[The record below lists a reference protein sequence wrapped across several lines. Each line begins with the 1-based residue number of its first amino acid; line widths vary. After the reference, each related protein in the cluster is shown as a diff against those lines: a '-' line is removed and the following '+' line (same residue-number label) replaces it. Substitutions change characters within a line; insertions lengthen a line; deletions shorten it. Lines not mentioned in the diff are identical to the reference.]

1 MHMTLPARLAR
12 RFAHD
17 RAIGRLHRDFARL
30 MAGARRPRVRGGKK
44 IGIATFGHGQWHLVI
59 ELLLAEALERRGA
72 DPELLVCDLPE
83 LPICSERLINSTAQ
97 ERCAGCI
104 DVKRELLAI
113 SGAAWRGLGS
123 LVRPAAMARAQAI
136 ADSIP
141 PHEIDRYSE
150 RGFPIGQWLHVSACH
165 FLRCDARGDAPEKVA
180 TRRRLLATAIVG
192 VEAVERWLDEARPE
206 VVLVQGGAHTLQ
218 RITRELAAARA
229 IPVISRELG
238 KGGWDRQIFA
248 LNRDCMAPDLDE
260 AWSAARGLSLSAE
273 EEADVDAL
281 SANLTAD
288 TYLPIIQA
296 ARPADVPIDRARRVA
311 VAFTNVTWDLAT
323 ADRDVAFT
331 GVFDWLTDTM
341 RELAR
346 HPDVQ
351 LIVRAHPAEASVLTR
366 ERVLDRIAAE
376 WPAHQNLTVI
386 APEHP
391 IAARALINRA
401 DLVLAYNSTAALEAA
416 MHGRPVLLCG
426 APHFRGRGFTTDIA
440 SRDEYRDLLRA
451 WASGSPSPVPG
462 ADRELARRYFHLFFA
477 RYHIT
482 MHWTTSP
489 LEPPYR
495 LLIESG
501 DALNPGHNAAL
512 DLVCDGILQGR
523 QIVTPRITETRCAR

>member
-1 MHMTLPARLAR
+1 MTLPARIAR

-17 RAIGRLHRDFARL
+17 RAVGRLHRDFARL
-30 MAGARRPRVRGGKK
+30 MSGARRPPPVRGGKK
-44 IGIATFGHGQWHLVI
+44 VGIATFGHGEWHLI
-59 ELLLAEALERRGA
+59 FELLLAQALERRGA
-72 DPELLVCDLPE
+72 APALLVCDLPE

-97 ERCAGCI
+97 QRCAGCL

-113 SGAAWRGLGS
+113 SGAAWRGVSS
-123 LVRPAAMARAQAI
+123 LVPGSATTRATAI
-136 ADSIP
+136 ADSIA
-141 PHEIDRYSE
+141 PHEIDGYVE

-165 FLRCDARGDAPEKVA
+165 FLRCDARGEAPEKVA

-192 VEAVERWLDEARPE
+192 VEAVECWLDEVCPE
-206 VVLVQGGAHTLQ
+206 AVLVQGGAHTLQ
-218 RITRELAAARA
+218 RITRELAAARG

-248 LNRDCMAPDLDE
+248 LNRDCMSPDLDE
-260 AWSAARGLSLSAE
+260 AWSAARALSLSAA
-273 EEADVDAL
+273 EEAEVDAL
-281 SANLTAD
+281 SGNLAAD
-288 TYLPIIQA
+288 TY
-296 ARPADVPIDRARRVA
+296 RPSANTAPLADLTIDRTRRVA

-323 ADRDVAFT
+323 AGRDVAFT
-331 GVFDWLTDTM
+331 GVFDWLTETM

-346 HPDVQ
+346 HPEVQ
-351 LIVRAHPAEASVLTR
+351 FIVRAHPAEASVMTR

-376 WPAHQNLTVI
+376 WPAHHNLTVI

-391 IAARALINRA
+391 IAARELIDRA
-401 DLVLAYNSTAALEAA
+401 DLVLAYNSTVGLEAA
-416 MHGRPVLLCG
+416 MHGRTVLLCG
-426 APHFRGRGFTTDIA
+426 APHFRGRGFTTDIS

-451 WASGSPSPVPG
+451 WAGGAAGAHPG
-462 ADRELARRYFHLFFA
+462 VDSELARRYFHLFFA

-495 LLIESG
+495 LLIEST
-501 DALNPGHNAAL
+501 DALNPGRNAAL

-523 QIVTPRITETRCAR
+523 QIVSPRVTETTCAR